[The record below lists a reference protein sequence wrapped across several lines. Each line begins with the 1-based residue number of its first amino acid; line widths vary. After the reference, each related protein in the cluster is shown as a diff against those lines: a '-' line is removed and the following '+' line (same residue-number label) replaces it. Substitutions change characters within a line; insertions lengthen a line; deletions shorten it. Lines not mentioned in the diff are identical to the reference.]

1 MMEKFLIYNISKLSM
16 KSNDFGASVHFAKY
30 LSPLRRMLKQT
41 SRKLFVP
48 F

>member
-16 KSNDFGASVHFAKY
+16 KSNDFGASVHLAKY

-41 SRKLFVP
+41 SREFYIS